1 MEGNKPPR
9 GWLFTIGQVFPGMTG
24 YQKQTYYN
32 AIHTGTGE
40 LSKLPYYRIG
50 RTIRIAE
57 EDIER
62 FLEGRRVVPGN
73 GTAE

>member
-1 MEGNKPPR
+1 
-9 GWLFTIGQVFPGMTG
+9 MTG